1 MPAAVPPSIPPDVPP
16 VVPPAAPGFPTSLS
30 PEPAVR
36 VEQLLKA
43 YDGRPVV
50 DDLDLVAQ
58 MGQVTAVLGPNGA
71 GKTTTVEICEGLRT
85 PDSGMVRVLGRSPAD
100 PWLRS
105 RVGVM
110 LQEGGVYGTVSARD
124 ALRHAAALYRTPHD
138 PESLMAALGLS
149 DVATVPNRRLS
160 GGQRQR
166 LALALAIVGRPLVV
180 FLDEPTAGL
189 DPHSRRTV
197 WELIKALRQAGVGVL
212 LTTHYLDEAEQLADH
227 VVIVDH
233 GRAIAAGPPS
243 DLIAYATR
251 GSRSRL
257 RFTAAV
263 ALDLGILI
271 SSLPAGS
278 TAQEI
283 SPGTYEVRAPGVTDA
298 LSGVSAWCTT
308 MGVTLTSISSD
319 RRTLEDVF
327 LELTAEDR
335 T

>member
-1 MPAAVPPSIPPDVPP
+1 
-16 VVPPAAPGFPTSLS
+16 
-30 PEPAVR
+30 
-36 VEQLLKA
+36 VE
-43 YDGRPVV
+43 G
-50 DDLDLVAQ
+50 LDLVAQ

-85 PDSGMVRVLGRSPAD
+85 PDSGLVRVLGRSPVD

-110 LQEGGVYGTVSARD
+110 LQEGGVYGTVSARE

-138 PESLMAALGLS
+138 PESLTAALGLS
-149 DVATVPNRRLS
+149 DVATVPSRRLS

-166 LALALAIVGRPLVV
+166 LCLALAIVGRPLVV

-197 WELIKALRQAGVGVL
+197 WDLIRALRQAGVGVI

-227 VVIVDH
+227 VVIVDNGH
-233 GRAIAAGPPS
+233 TIAAGPSS
-243 DLIAYATR
+243 DLIATTPTGGTSG
-251 GSRSRL
+251 GSRL
-257 RFTAAV
+257 HFTAGA
-263 ALDLGILI
+263 ALDLSELI
-271 SSLPAGS
+271 SALPAGS

-283 SPGTYEVRAPGVTDA
+283 SPGTYEVCTPGLTDA
-298 LSGVSAWCTT
+298 LSGVSAWSTT
-308 MGVTLTSISSD
+308 TGVTLTSISSD

-335 T
+335 A

>member
-1 MPAAVPPSIPPDVPP
+1 M
-16 VVPPAAPGFPTSLS
+16 SLGV
-30 PEPAVR
+30 EPAVR

-43 YDGRPVV
+43 YDGRTVV
-50 DDLDLVAQ
+50 EELDLVAQ

-71 GKTTTVEICEGLRT
+71 GKTTTVEICEGLRN
-85 PDSGMVRVLGRSPAD
+85 PDSGLVRVLGRIPAD

-110 LQEGGVYGTVSARD
+110 LQEGGVYGTVSARE

-138 PESLMAALGLS
+138 PESLMTALGLS
-149 DVATVPNRRLS
+149 DVATVPSRRLS

-166 LALALAIVGRPLVV
+166 LCLALAIVGRPLVV

-197 WELIKALRQAGVGVL
+197 WELISALRQAGVGVL

-233 GRAIAAGPPS
+233 GRAIAAGPPN
-243 DLIAYATR
+243 DLVAHATR
-251 GSRSRL
+251 TSRSRL
-257 RFTAAV
+257 HFTAGA
-263 ALDLGILI
+263 ALDLSVLI
-271 SSLPAGS
+271 SALPAGS
-278 TAQEI
+278 TAQEV
-283 SPGTYEVRAPGVTDA
+283 SPGTYEVCAPRLTDA
-298 LSGVSAWCTT
+298 LSGVSAWFTT
-308 MGVTLTSISSD
+308 AGVTPTSISSD